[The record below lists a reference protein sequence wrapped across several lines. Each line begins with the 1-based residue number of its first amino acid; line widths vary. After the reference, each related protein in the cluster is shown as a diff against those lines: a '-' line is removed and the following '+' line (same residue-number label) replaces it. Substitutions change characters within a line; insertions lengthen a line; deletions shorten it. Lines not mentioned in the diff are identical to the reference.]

1 MQSVHV
7 TAYMIRDLR
16 GNYVRTG
23 RDEGIG
29 YVMYRTKSLAKA
41 CIEQHYPEGAFVV
54 KVRTAI
60 TPIDSGRAERMVAV
74 QQARPKTISEKLKNN
89 FFPF

>member
-7 TAYMIRDLR
+7 TAYMVRNLR
-16 GNYVRTG
+16 GGYVRTE

-41 CIEQHYPEGAFVV
+41 CIKEHYPEGAFVV

-74 QQARPKTISEKLKNN
+74 REARAKEIPQTQQEFI
-89 FFPF
+89 F